1 MLDDLRKR
9 RDDENALKKKTI
21 RGNSQNRTAATAA
34 PGKTTL
40 GFAGASQMGFTTSDM
55 KGMNPGY

>member
-9 RDDENALKKKTI
+9 RDDEKQNKRKKQQTTI
-21 RGNSQNRTAATAA
+21 M

-40 GFAGASQMGFTTSDM
+40 GFAGAQVMGFGSTIMSTSKD
-55 KGMNPGY
+55 